1 MLFSEFTREAL
12 QMIFKAL
19 QMVRNVVKLNRA
31 KYGTRHGR
39 GGRRLAT
46 TYKVTHRPSGRQR
59 QVAVGGV
66 VGTNVHLRFA
76 LFLQEKKQ
84 KCFIKLVERAIQKV
98 TPTYPLVLI

>member
-1 MLFSEFTREAL
+1 
-12 QMIFKAL
+12 MIFKAL
-19 QMVRNVVKLNRA
+19 QMVWNVVKLNRA

-66 VGTNVHLRFA
+66 VGSNVLWRFA
-76 LFLQEKKQ
+76 LFLQKITKMLHQ
-84 KCFIKLVERAIQKV
+84 THKYLCNVKSA
-98 TPTYPLVLI
+98 